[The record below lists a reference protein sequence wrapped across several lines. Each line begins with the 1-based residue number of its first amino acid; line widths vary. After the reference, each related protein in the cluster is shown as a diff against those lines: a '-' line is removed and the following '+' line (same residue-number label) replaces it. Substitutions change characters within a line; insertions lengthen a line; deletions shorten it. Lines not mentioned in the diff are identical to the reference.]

1 MLKSKLLS
9 ITAITILLMM
19 VASCNKTSDL
29 NNDILNSEND
39 LVVEGISEEAS
50 NSSEL
55 EKNLLLTDEI
65 SEDIDSTDDSSNNV
79 KSEEANRIEV
89 EIYGG
94 EKLQIELERFVDD
107 IYGTGQVDNRWTLD
121 EIDTILYTIQG
132 RWTVKEY
139 VGFVVAPIYS
149 SDLFESD
156 NLDES
161 LRKEFLDDYNQKV
174 EAAKKNIPN
183 LTFTVKEF
191 ESNDMDSNYI
201 VVNDSYLSPISII
214 LSLDRSSENYPVFV
228 DRTALS
234 MDFVVEYPV
243 IYIKFFMKYN
253 EDGLGVIYKPA
264 TLVLSKDN
272 KFYILVDGA
281 FYSVVEN
288 D

>member
-201 VVNDSYLSPISII
+201 VVNDL
-214 LSLDRSSENYPVFV
+214 
-228 DRTALS
+228 
-234 MDFVVEYPV
+234 
-243 IYIKFFMKYN
+243 
-253 EDGLGVIYKPA
+253 
-264 TLVLSKDN
+264 
-272 KFYILVDGA
+272 
-281 FYSVVEN
+281 
-288 D
+288 